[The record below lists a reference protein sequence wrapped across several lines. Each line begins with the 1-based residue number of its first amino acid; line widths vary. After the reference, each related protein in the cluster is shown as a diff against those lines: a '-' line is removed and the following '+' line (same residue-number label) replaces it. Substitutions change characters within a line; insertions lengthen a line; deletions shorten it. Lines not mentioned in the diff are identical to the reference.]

1 MAEIRVES
9 ERDGLYALYVSENV
23 IICDLTKDDA
33 EALLAMFRRA
43 DHSRP

>member
-33 EALLAMFRRA
+33 EALLAMFRGA

>member
-23 IICDLTKDDA
+23 VICDLTRDDA
-33 EALLAMFRRA
+33 EALLAMFRRVDA
-43 DHSRP
+43 SHA

>member
-23 IICDLTKDDA
+23 VICDLTRDDA
-33 EALLAMFRRA
+33 EALLAMFRGTDTSHA
-43 DHSRP
+43 